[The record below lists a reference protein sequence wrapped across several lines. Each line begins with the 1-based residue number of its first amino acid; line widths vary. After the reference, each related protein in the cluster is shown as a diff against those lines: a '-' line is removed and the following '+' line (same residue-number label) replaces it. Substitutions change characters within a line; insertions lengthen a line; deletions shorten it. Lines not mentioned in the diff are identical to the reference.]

1 MSVTRGTCHLVH
13 REAARGEILGSSQR
27 EIDHIRFAILRLA
40 VPRSSGHAVR
50 SVLRVPQSN
59 HPGVKDSGDFVGICG
74 DLMRGR
80 SSVVAHA
87 ADPCTKPVAFCPCT
101 DEKDT
106 AALTIHGCIIGPD
119 RHGNVIAD
127 S

>member
-1 MSVTRGTCHLVH
+1 
-13 REAARGEILGSSQR
+13 
-27 EIDHIRFAILRLA
+27 
-40 VPRSSGHAVR
+40 
-50 SVLRVPQSN
+50 
-59 HPGVKDSGDFVGICG
+59 VKDSGDFVGICG
-74 DLMRGR
+74 DLMRGW
-80 SSVVAHA
+80 SSVVDDA
-87 ADPCTKPVAFCPCT
+87 ADPCTKPVAFCPCA